1 MPSQRLQR
9 VSNLLRAEISTIL
22 LRKIKDPRISLTTI
36 TEINVAPD
44 LKNATIFVSVYG
56 NSEQQEKVMQGLGSA
71 ANFIRSE
78 LMRVLDLRPIPQL
91 QFKLD
96 EALARGTHILDILD
110 QVLDEE
116 QESEPDRNPGNSA
129 DREQ

>member
-1 MPSQRLQR
+1 MPSQRLLR

-36 TEINVAPD
+36 TEIDVAPD

-56 NSEQQEKVMQGLGSA
+56 DSEQQEKVMQGFASA

-78 LMRVLDLRPIPQL
+78 LMRGLDLRPLPQL
-91 QFKLD
+91 HFKLD

-116 QESEPDRNPGNSA
+116 QEHKPEDNSPA
-129 DREQ
+129 REQ